1 MSPAKQS
8 LIYFLQIVLKSQ
20 DLRRL
25 GNKPMKIT
33 EDILASINLPKSGGC
48 VAFISIITTKTTIMD
63 TTIIISSRLTCLSK

>member
-20 DLRRL
+20 DLRL

-48 VAFISIITTKTTIMD
+48 VPFISIITTKTTIMD